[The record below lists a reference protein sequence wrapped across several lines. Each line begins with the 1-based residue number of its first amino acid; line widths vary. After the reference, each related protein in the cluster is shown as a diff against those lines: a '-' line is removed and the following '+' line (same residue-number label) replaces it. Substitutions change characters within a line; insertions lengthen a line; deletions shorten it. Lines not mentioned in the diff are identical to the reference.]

1 MTSAYPPIARLMP
14 HGLPLRALEA
24 LLHWD
29 ERGAVC
35 QVTIRDDMPFVR
47 DGRIASIITLEYM
60 AQAVAVCLG
69 HEAFL
74 AGQGLRVGMIIGVRK
89 LEIVV
94 PFIDAGTELRIEVG
108 RDRGNDEV
116 STFRGTTKAGETVI
130 SLASMT
136 IYHGARPTAA

>member
-1 MTSAYPPIARLMP
+1 MSPAYPPIARLVP

-24 LLHWD
+24 LLHWH
-29 ERGAVC
+29 EGCAVC
-35 QVTIRDDMPFVR
+35 RVTIREDLPFVR
-47 DGRIASIITLEYM
+47 DGRLASIVTLEYM

-69 HEAFL
+69 HEAFV
-74 AGQGLRVGMIIGVRK
+74 AGQGVRVGMIIGVRK

-94 PFIDAGTELRIEVG
+94 PFIDVGTELRIEVD

-136 IYHGARPTAA
+136 IYHGAQPHPA